1 MQILKLLFIA
11 LLLQW
16 PAISLA
22 ASDGIELVIVRSENK
37 LLVRKDDKTVRSF
50 KVAFGSGG
58 RQPKMQEGDRR
69 TPKGHYRIRD
79 IRSSDRF
86 YLFMHLDYPNMDD
99 AKQALKD
106 GRITRKQYRQIL
118 AAFIYNETPP
128 QNTPLGGQIGIHGI
142 GDETPDK
149 LEIHEVANWTQGCIA
164 MRNAEVRELAMWV
177 EKGTPVII
185 VDSLESF
192 KAAVNP

>member
-1 MQILKLLFIA
+1 MLRLIFIA
-11 LLLQW
+11 FLLHL
-16 PAISLA
+16 PTVTMA
-22 ASDGIELVIVRSENK
+22 ASGEIELVIVRSENK
-37 LLVRKDDKTVRSF
+37 LLVRKDDKTLRSF
-50 KVAFGSGG
+50 KVALGSGG

-99 AKQALKD
+99 AKQALKE
-106 GRITRKQYRQIL
+106 GRITRKEYRQIL

-149 LEIHEVANWTQGCIA
+149 LDIHEVSNWTQGCIA
-164 MRNAEVRELAMWV
+164 MRNSEVRELAMWV